1 MKTNIKAQ
9 LKNKIKIKMFKM
21 ARDPFDISRW
31 NRNFYLRINH
41 EVKKGF
47 RFKGFLR
54 QVFWFFSFYEFAEY
68 NRNLFIL
75 NELLTKH
82 LYT

>member
-9 LKNKIKIKMFKM
+9 LKNKIKIKVFKI

-31 NRNFYLRINH
+31 NRNLYLRINH

-47 RFKGFLR
+47 RFKEFLR
-54 QVFWFFSFYEFAEY
+54 QVFCYEFAEY

-75 NELLTKH
+75 NELLAKH
-82 LYT
+82 LYTQ

>member
-31 NRNFYLRINH
+31 NRNFYFRINH
-41 EVKKGF
+41 EVKKNF
-47 RFKGFLR
+47 YVRFSG
-54 QVFWFFSFYEFAEY
+54 S
-68 NRNLFIL
+68 L
-75 NELLTKH
+75 NERTIGKTSLHIITMYFSTIVLTFI
-82 LYT
+82 YWWV

>member
-1 MKTNIKAQ
+1 MKINSKGQ
-9 LKNKIKIKMFKM
+9 LKNKIKINMFKM

-31 NRNFYLRINH
+31 NRNNFYLRINH

-54 QVFWFFSFYEFAEY
+54 LYHVT
-68 NRNLFIL
+68 NLLSITEICL
-75 NELLTKH
+75 C
-82 LYT
+82 